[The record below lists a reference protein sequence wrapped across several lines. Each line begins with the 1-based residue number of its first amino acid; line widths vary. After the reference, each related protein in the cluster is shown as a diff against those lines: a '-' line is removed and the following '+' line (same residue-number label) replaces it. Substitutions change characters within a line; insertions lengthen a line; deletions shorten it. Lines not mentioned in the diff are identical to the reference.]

1 MKQYPAVRVSAEHA
15 PVDGLHVPAVWQ
27 ESLAAGQV
35 LGAVVCVQ
43 VPAEQVEMPLHA
55 LPSSLQRPLSLWL
68 DHALVVISLLH
79 AWHGL
84 PEFTVPFATH
94 VPSMKQ

>member
-1 MKQYPAVRVSAEHA
+1 VESVSGEHA
-15 PVDGLHVPAVWQ
+15 PVDTLHVPAVWQ

-55 LPSSLQRPLSLWL
+55 LPSSLQSAPSLWL
-68 DHALVVISLLH
+68 DHAVVLAAGWH
-79 AWHGL
+79 ERHGL
-84 PEFTVPFATH
+84 LV
-94 VPSMKQ
+94 